1 VLKNQILGYKKNRQD
16 HLNLRFCEKIEFF
29 YSNFQRFK
37 NIKSFF
43 IFCQFVNLSRAK
55 KKISTN
61 IQKDLLIF
69 YKDFEYSRL
78 IHLEKIIAIKKPKV
92 IVEFGSGLSTF
103 FLLKTV
109 EKLGIETKII
119 SYEQDGEYA
128 KNTAEFL
135 LDYDKKKRV
144 ELRLCDV
151 DYFIFNDSRFIAYK
165 DPDYPKKIDF
175 LYIDGPV
182 IYEKSHNSNL
192 VMAGDIIRLI
202 HNNIFPEFIALDKK
216 YDLYFSTKKLCKKFY
231 KTKFDFIYKS
241 FTYEKK

>member
-1 VLKNQILGYKKNRQD
+1 VLKNQILGYKKNRQE

-109 EKLGIETKII
+109 EKLGTETKII

-128 KNTAEFL
+128 KKTAEFL

-144 ELRLCDV
+144 ELRLRDV

-175 LYIDGPV
+175 LYVDGPV
-182 IYEKSHNSNL
+182 IYEKSYNSNL
-192 VMAGDIIRLI
+192 VIAGDIIRLI

-216 YDLYFSTKKLCKKFY
+216 YDLYFSTKKFY